1 MISTND
7 LRPGIIIDLDGTLY
21 LIVTAQHVKPGKG
34 SAFVRVKMK
43 KLSDGS
49 TIEQTFRAG
58 EKVQRAYLETKQ
70 MQYLYSDGEHFVF
83 MDTDT
88 YEQVTLSG
96 DIMTDVQQ
104 WLKEG
109 MMVNVQFYQGKAVG
123 IEVPTFVELEVVE
136 TEPGVRGDTAQG
148 GSKPAKLETGA
159 VVQVP
164 LFITEGD
171 IIRVD
176 TRTGEYVERV
186 G

>member
-7 LRPGIIIDLDGTLY
+7 LRSGIIIDMDGVLY
-21 LIVTAQHVKPGKG
+21 LIVSAQHVKPGKG

-43 KLSDGS
+43 RLSDGS
-49 TIEQTFRAG
+49 TLEQTFRAG
-58 EKVQRAYLETKQ
+58 EKVQRAFVETKQ
-70 MQYLYSDGEHFVF
+70 MQYLYNDGEHYVF
-83 MDTDT
+83 MDMAT
-88 YEQVTLSG
+88 YEQVTLAG
-96 DIMTDVQQ
+96 DIIEDVRL

-109 MMVNVQFYQGKAVG
+109 MTVNVQFYQGKAVG
-123 IEVPTFVELEVVE
+123 VEVPTFVELAVVE

-164 LFITEGD
+164 LFVTEGD
-171 IIRVD
+171 IVRVD
-176 TRTGEYVERV
+176 TRTGEYVERI